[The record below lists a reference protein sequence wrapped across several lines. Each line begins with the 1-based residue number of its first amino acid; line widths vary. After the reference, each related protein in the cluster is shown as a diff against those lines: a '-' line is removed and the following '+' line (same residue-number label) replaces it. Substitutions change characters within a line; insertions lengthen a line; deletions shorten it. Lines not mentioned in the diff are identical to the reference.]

1 MAGLIEYLMN
11 PATQGMLNLS
21 AGLLQ
26 AGGPSRMPVSF
37 GQALGQ
43 GLQQGTQGVQNAQ
56 QMQMQQQLFGM
67 KQAEA
72 QRKAAEQAAE
82 QQAIQDFVAR
92 FPQYAGL
99 ARLNPKLATERAFPE
114 AKGPLIATPG
124 SMVLDRNDPSKVLN
138 QVPVKPEMTPLA
150 RLIAERDAL
159 PADDPKRKLYDDA
172 INKNTTQQPL
182 VTVTPDN
189 LGLKPKDRFD
199 MEDKL
204 RGDFQANPTVKA
216 AAEMQSAFKL
226 IETASKNPSPA
237 NDMAMATKYMKLLD
251 PGSVVRE
258 SELAMAMNTTGLVDK
273 VQNYA
278 KMIVTGQKLTPTQRQ
293 EFLESAKAINDA
305 FQKEREGIA
314 VRFSENAKQYNL
326 SPENVVGAPRTAD
339 APKIK
344 RYNPKTGKIE

>member
-1 MAGLIEYLMN
+1 MAGFLEYLMN

-43 GLQQGTQGVQNAQ
+43 GMQQGTQGVQQAQ
-56 QMQMQQQLFGM
+56 QMQMQQQMFGM

-72 QRKAAEQAAE
+72 QR
-82 QQAIQDFVAR
+82 QAIERAQAEEAQAR
-92 FPQYAGL
+92 FAAQFPQFADL

-182 VTVTPDN
+182 VTVAPDN

-226 IETASKNPSPA
+226 IETASKSPSPA

-293 EFLESAKAINDA
+293 EFLDSAKAINDA
-305 FQKEREGIA
+305 FQKEKDGIS

-326 SPENVVGAPRTAD
+326 SPENVVGAPRTVD